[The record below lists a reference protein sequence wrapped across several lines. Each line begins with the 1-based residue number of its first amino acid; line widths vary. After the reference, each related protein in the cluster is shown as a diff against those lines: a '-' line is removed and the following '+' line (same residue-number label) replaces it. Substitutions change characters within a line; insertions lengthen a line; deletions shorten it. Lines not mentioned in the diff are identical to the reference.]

1 MLRQQGLA
9 LGGSLE
15 NAIVLSETGVLN
27 NQLRYDDEFVRHKI
41 LDAIGDL
48 SLVGYP
54 IIGHLVAHRAGH
66 ALHTAFA
73 KRVLEERDAWK
84 VVELVPEQAAA
95 FMPAAVPVKAG

>member
-9 LGGSLE
+9 QGGSLE

-27 NQLRYDDEFVRHKI
+27 NQLRYEDEFVRHKI

-73 KRVLEERDAWK
+73 KRVLDEPDAWK
-84 VVELVPEQAAA
+84 LVEQASGSAA
-95 FMPAAVPVKAG
+95 VIAPAAVPVKA